1 MDFMTTI
8 TLSPG
13 RESSGSRRGFTL
25 VEVMI
30 GATLG
35 SFILLGVLTTF
46 LFLGRSGANL
56 RNYSDM
62 ESQARKALEYF
73 AEDTRQAS
81 AATWASSTSVTLSF
95 PTVSGYTTP
104 AAVTYSYLS
113 GNFTRQVGSG
123 TPTTLLSG
131 ITAFNF
137 VVYTITGTAITDFS
151 SASALTTANNTTKQ
165 IQLSLSAARSTQT
178 VSTATNIVLS
188 ARYVLRNKS
197 VTA

>member
-8 TLSPG
+8 TLSPD
-13 RESSGSRRGFTL
+13 RKSPRPRRGFTL
-25 VEVMI
+25 VEIMI

-46 LFLGRSGANL
+46 LFLGRSAANL

-62 ESQARKALEYF
+62 EAQSRKALELF

-81 AATWASSTSVTLSF
+81 GVTWASANSVTM
-95 PTVSGYTTP
+95 TVNSVS
-104 AAVTYSYLS
+104 VTYAYAS
-113 GNFTRQVGSG
+113 GNFTRTINSA
-123 TPTTLLSG
+123 TTTLLSG
-131 ITAFNF
+131 ITTFNF
-137 VVYTITGTAITDFS
+137 VVYTISGAQITDFS
-151 SASALTTANNTTKQ
+151 SSAARTVADNTTKQ
-165 IQLSLSAARSTQT
+165 IQISLSAARSSQT
-178 VSTATNIVLS
+178 VATATNIVLS